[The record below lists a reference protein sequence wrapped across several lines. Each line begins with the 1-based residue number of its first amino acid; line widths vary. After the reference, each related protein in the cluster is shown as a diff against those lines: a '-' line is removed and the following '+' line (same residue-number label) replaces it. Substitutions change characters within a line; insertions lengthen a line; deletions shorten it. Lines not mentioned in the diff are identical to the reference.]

1 MGQAMSR
8 DTAYYPNKLWVD
20 TETGVFG
27 NAKSIVILDI
37 DTWSN
42 EDVFCW
48 ETMTDDERQD
58 YARVVM
64 EAGEQS
70 APLSEYM
77 KQEREY
83 QAGLR

>member
-1 MGQAMSR
+1 MNR
-8 DTAYYPNKLWVD
+8 DTTYYPNKLWVD

-42 EDVFCW
+42 EDVYTW
-48 ETMTDDERQD
+48 ENMTDDERQD

-64 EAGEQS
+64 EAGEQT

-83 QAGLR
+83 QMGLR

>member
-1 MGQAMSR
+1 MGRAMNR
-8 DTAYYPNKLWVD
+8 DTTYYPNKLWVD

-42 EDVFCW
+42 EDVYTW
-48 ETMTDDERQD
+48 ENMTDDERQD

-64 EAGEQS
+64 EAGEQT

-83 QAGLR
+83 QMGLR

>member
-1 MGQAMSR
+1 MGRAMNR
-8 DTAYYPNKLWVD
+8 DTTYYPNKLWVD

-58 YARVVM
+58 YARVIM

-77 KQEREY
+77 KQERAY

>member
-1 MGQAMSR
+1 MSR

-27 NAKSIVILDI
+27 DARSIVTLDLES
-37 DTWSN
+37 WSN
-42 EDVFCW
+42 EDVYTW
-48 ETMTDDERQD
+48 ENMTDDERQD

-70 APLSEYM
+70 AHLSEYM
-77 KQEREY
+77 KQEREH
-83 QAGLR
+83 QKGLR